1 MASLELLERLRE
13 GWRPPVEVLEHEPR
27 RELVASKDILR
38 QDGIGRTVVA
48 CPAGQPPAHWL
59 QLTQAERNSLVE
71 PPEPKPQG
79 HLNPGPYGFSPEGV
93 SMSRVHDRAPRMT
106 GGAIEATGRN
116 RPHDPR
122 YRLSPPGIF
131 DFGCP
136 PRSDVGG
143 SVGYPDSRRC

>member
-106 GGAIEATGRN
+106 GGPSKPPAGTAPMIPAIAF
-116 RPHDPR
+116 
-122 YRLSPPGIF
+122 LPPEFLISAVL
-131 DFGCP
+131 